1 MSVFSD
7 DDHMLEAQP
16 RRAPKAKMVG
26 HSGDTKAIILRSPLT
41 PMEIAYKMRDLI
53 GDREGGASDG
63 ELTGRGSEQE
73 MQLYQ
78 AGKFH
83 NDGFRAKLVSDD
95 EGTIIRG
102 TFGKV
107 IGPFERKVIYG
118 FAGCISV
125 ALILAG
131 IMLMSHGRPANSI
144 FFFVPTIVMWV
155 LLRQAMQKLEAQPP
169 SPRTRKK
176 IINFLRNHLNA
187 EVVS

>member
-1 MSVFSD
+1 MFSD